1 MATYRKNIAVG
12 LTMLV
17 ALGLLGAMILMFGD
31 APAGLF
37 RSRQVRVLFLAESAE
52 GIVNGSPILYRGVN
66 VGKVDKVELSNDSAG
81 VAIHGSISHG
91 NKLPA
96 NVVGTVQ
103 SSLIGGNAALSLR
116 LNGEAPSGELQNGAT
131 VTVKQGGANL
141 IPPEFADL
149 AKRLSELST
158 RLQTT
163 VDDFNNAKVINK
175 LSSTIDTVQK
185 TVSKVGDVA
194 DEARKL
200 LADEKSREDIKQS
213 IANFRAVSENAK
225 VVVKNLETFSVKL
238 NKVTEDADKLT
249 TDATA
254 VINKTGTRVDDLSK
268 QLGQRL
274 EQVATVL
281 ERFQSISDK
290 LDKGDGTAGKLIND
304 PKLYE
309 ALLGTSQELNL
320 TVKDLRRLVEQW
332 EQEGVSVKLG
342 GKK

>member
-31 APAGLF
+31 APTALF

-81 VAIHGSISHG
+81 VAIHGSISQG
-91 NKLPA
+91 NRIPA
-96 NVVGTVQ
+96 NVIGTVQ

-116 LNGEAPSGELQNGAT
+116 VNGEAPSGELQSGAT
-131 VTVKQGGANL
+131 VTVKQGGASL

-225 VVVKNLETFSVKL
+225 VVVRNLETFSVKL
-238 NKVTEDADKLT
+238 NKVTEDAGKLT

-254 VINKTGTRVDDLSK
+254 VINKTGTKVDDLSK